1 MMKREDTEC
10 GKIIGKFIE
19 FVPLVVAVSMV
30 WAGFQYRGE
39 ENCRNGAD
47 TYLLYGGVVNLV
59 AILAGQVSNFCTKKA
74 MADGIIDQTEKRNLT
89 IMKVVGGLVALVQVV
104 ILFWGTV
111 VVFGSYANWT
121 YEGGSFQNTTTI
133 ESLNIEQLK
142 DNSKYE
148 DHTNENFCKY
158 EPMTLAFVLLIL
170 AWVMIPLMCCCLCCG
185 LVPLG
190 AAWHVSRRT

>member
-1 MMKREDTEC
+1 MGQITE
-10 GKIIGKFIE
+10 FI
-19 FVPLVVAVSMV
+19 S
-30 WAGFQYRGE
+30 
-39 ENCRNGAD
+39 
-47 TYLLYGGVVNLV
+47 
-59 AILAGQVSNFCTKKA
+59 K
-74 MADGIIDQTEKRNLT
+74 
-89 IMKVVGGLVALVQVV
+89 
-104 ILFWGTV
+104 GTV

-133 ESLNIEQLK
+133 ESSNIEQLK

-185 LVPLG
+185 LVG
-190 AAWHVSRRT
+190 AAASA